1 MKLKPLLSN
10 PPRRLLSPLLLA
22 LVLGT
27 GTAFA
32 ASTLIQ
38 TVPGTGNGIEQPV
51 AAAIDTSAGA
61 ASGGALVVTG
71 ISHVLGQAS
80 NFSTAKYAAGKQLWL
95 KSYNGPSSSFDQ
107 PRAMTLDAAGNIY
120 VTGTSRG
127 AHGNDYATVKYS
139 PNGDELWT
147 ARYDAE
153 VDDVPTAICVG
164 ADGAIY
170 VTGYSNGEGF
180 VAEGITTVKY
190 SATGTQLAVF
200 TLPEAEAAMFDADG
214 PAAIAADAKGNVLL
228 AGASAGLQE
237 QFDLLVLRLDAK
249 GGVIGES
256 RVSGPPQYQILPRSL
271 ALAADG
277 SFAVLSTGELEA
289 TGEAD
294 LFVTR
299 FSAAGQSRWSGRAG
313 QEVAGAELRFDPQ
326 GDVIVVGTSDQK
338 DLLTLKYSPEG
349 ALLGR
354 TEEPLGNAL
363 AFAWGAKADEI
374 ITATVQPLAAGIAN
388 LATFVTPIATSG
400 SLPQITVPPEGYSL
414 VPGTDPALT
423 VQAQNA
429 ASYQWLRDGVPINGA
444 VGASFLPAGLPGD
457 YSVEVGNSF
466 GTVVS
471 PFARVSADDV
481 IFGFGFQA
489 DGTFHALFSGEIS
502 RIYSLQSSDDLNLWN
517 TFFFTGRYTGGQLP
531 IMDKPPTGTPHR
543 YYRVRRYL

>member
-10 PPRRLLSPLLLA
+10 PSRRLLSPLL

-147 ARYDAE
+147 ARYDTE

-200 TLPEAEAAMFDADG
+200 TLPEAESAMFDADG
-214 PAAIAADAKGNVLL
+214 PAAMAADAQGNILL

-277 SFAVLSTGELEA
+277 SFAALSTGELEA

-299 FSAAGQSRWSGRAG
+299 FSAAGQSRWSGRVG

-326 GDVIVVGTSDQK
+326 GNAIVVGTSDQK

-349 ALLGR
+349 TLLSR
-354 TEEPLGNAL
+354 TGEPLGNAL

-374 ITATVQPLAAGIAN
+374 ITATVLPLSAGIAN
-388 LATFVTPIATSG
+388 LATYRTPVTTSD
-400 SLPQITVPPEGYSL
+400 SLPQIIVPPEGYAL
-414 VPGTDPALT
+414 IPGVTRVLA
-423 VQAQNA
+423 VQAQGA
-429 ASYQWLRDGVPINGA
+429 ASYQWYRDGVAINGA
-444 VGASFLPAGLPGD
+444 TSATYLPAGLAGD

-466 GTVVS
+466 GTVLS
-471 PFARVSADDV
+471 PLARVRADDV
-481 IFGFGFQA
+481 IYSAVFLK
-489 DGTFHALFSGEIS
+489 DGSFHALFSGETT
-502 RIYSLQSSDDLNLWN
+502 RVYELQSSDDLTVWS
-517 TFFFTGRYTGGQLP
+517 TFFTQRYTGAPWTIADQ
-531 IMDKPPTGTPHR
+531 PPAATPHR
-543 YYRVRRYL
+543 YYRARRFL